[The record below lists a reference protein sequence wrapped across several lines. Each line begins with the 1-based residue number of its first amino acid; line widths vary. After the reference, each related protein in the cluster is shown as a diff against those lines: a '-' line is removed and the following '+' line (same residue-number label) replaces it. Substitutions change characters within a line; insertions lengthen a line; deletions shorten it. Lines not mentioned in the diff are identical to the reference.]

1 MFPFDQPAPTAFYL
15 VCYLATLV
23 LHVVPMN
30 YVLAGS
36 SYLALLG
43 VWEMVTGRRVGS
55 HRAIAAK
62 LRDWMPF
69 ALSVAITAGVAPL
82 LFLQILYKQ
91 PFYTA
96 NLLLW
101 HRWMAILPVLIV
113 AFYLLY
119 LQKSNYLADDGRRIA
134 RAIVSVGILAC
145 FAFVAWS
152 WTENHLLSTRGQAV
166 WTAQYASGSLWYGD
180 AELPPRLALWYT
192 GAFPAL
198 ALVIAWQV
206 RNGVDAHRAA
216 RPVASIAMAG
226 LAIAAVASVVYA
238 RALPVEVRN
247 QIQTTA
253 LPYLILVGL
262 GGVLQAVA
270 WTIAWRTR
278 VLSSFGLLVAITA
291 GVVAATLGM
300 TVVREVRR
308 LAAIDISE
316 LYATHARASAVGG
329 LALFVLF
336 FVLNSLL
343 IAGVLVMVCRGRVNA
358 QTE

>member
-1 MFPFDQPAPTAFYL
+1 MFPFDQPTPTAFYL

-43 VWEMVTGRRVGS
+43 VWETVAGRPAAA
-55 HRAIAAK
+55 HQAIAAK

-119 LQKSNYLADDGRRIA
+119 VQKSNYLAGDGRRVM
-134 RAIVSVGILAC
+134 RAVVAVGILAC

-152 WTENHLLSTRGQAV
+152 WTENHLLSTRGQEV

-180 AELPPRLALWYT
+180 SELPPRLALWCA

-198 ALVIAWQV
+198 AMVLAWQL
-206 RNGVDAHRAA
+206 
-216 RPVASIAMAG
+216 RPGGNSPQVTRPLASIALVGLIASALAG
-226 LAIAAVASVVYA
+226 IVYA
-238 RALPVEVRN
+238 LALPNEIRT
-247 QIQTTA
+247 QIADAA
-253 LPYLILVGL
+253 LPYLVLVGA
-262 GGVLQAVA
+262 GGVLQTTA
-270 WTIAWRTR
+270 WLATWRAGK
-278 VLSSFGLLVAITA
+278 LAAPLLVTA
-291 GVVAATLGM
+291 TTGVIAATLGM
-300 TVVREVRR
+300 TVLRELRR
-308 LAAIDISE
+308 LAAIDVTE
-316 LYATHARASAVGG
+316 FYAVHARASGVGG
-329 LALFVLF
+329 LSLFLF
-336 FVLNSLL
+336 FFLLNTLL
-343 IAGVLVMVCRGRVNA
+343 IAGVLVMVRRGRKQPA
-358 QTE
+358 TA